1 MTHQNSLEYELL
13 DYFYNEI
20 LSKLDPWLKI
30 PFKEIIKLKPFNK
43 NHPNDVMYAINQS
56 VEKEYIEKAWIPT
69 REDYILSVKLVGIL
83 KQEKNITGMSHIFTD
98 LMVKILKVFRDVEI
112 GTIQLVPGVGNQWG
126 TLTINKMFNKLRI
139 SNEDYE
145 RIRFIIYEMSG
156 KFIRPSACGY
166 SSKDGIIFFKEF
178 EPILKKSGRDF
189 LLYHTKLKNL
199 FNKIQDLNSK
209 EFLKEDY
216 DTLYFLMKHKKWRE
230 VAIKMGSILDL
241 LTYQFFLQNGLK
253 IPNNNNPDFHER
265 IIHIQKNQLIGD
277 PNDWF
282 RADQILRH
290 YRNFIHPHL
299 MLQKNLIVDQKTIK
313 ILEPIFQKLISLF

>member
-1 MTHQNSLEYELL
+1 MANQINLEYELL
-13 DYFYNEI
+13 DFFYNEI
-20 LSKLDPWLKI
+20 LSRSDPWLKI

-69 REDYILSVKLVGIL
+69 REDYVLSEKLVGIL
-83 KQEKNITGMSHIFTD
+83 KQEKNIAVTTHIFTD
-98 LMVKILKVFRDVEI
+98 LMVKSLKVFRDVEI
-112 GTIQLVPGVGNQWG
+112 GNCQLVPGVGNQWG
-126 TLTINKMFNKLRI
+126 TLPNNKTFNRV

-156 KFIRPSACGY
+156 IFIRASACGY
-166 SSKDGIIFFKEF
+166 SRKDGFIFFNKF

-189 LLYHTKLKNL
+189 LLYHTELKNL
-199 FNKIQDLNSK
+199 INKIQDLKSK

-216 DTLYFLMKHKKWRE
+216 DTLQFLMEHKKWRE
-230 VAIKMGSILDL
+230 VVIKMGSILDL
-241 LTYQFFLQNGLK
+241 LTYQFFLQNGIK
-253 IPNNNNPDFHER
+253 IPNNKDPDFHAR

-299 MLQKNLIVDQKTIK
+299 MLQKNLTVDQSTIK
-313 ILEPIFQKLISLF
+313 ILEPIFQKLILLF

>member
-43 NHPNDVMYAINQS
+43 NHPNDVMYAINQL

-69 REDYILSVKLVGIL
+69 REDYLLSEKLAGIL
-83 KQEKNITGMSHIFTD
+83 KQENNITGMSHFFTD

-112 GTIQLVPGVGNQWG
+112 GTFQLVSGVGNQWG
-126 TLTINKMFNKLRI
+126 TLPINKMFNDLKI
-139 SNEDYE
+139 SCEDNE

-166 SSKDGIIFFKEF
+166 SSKDGFIFFKEF

-199 FNKIQDLNSK
+199 FNKIQDPNSI

-216 DTLYFLMKHKKWRE
+216 DTLYFLMEHKKWRD
-230 VAIKMGSILDL
+230 VAIKMGSFLDL
-241 LTYQFFLQNGLK
+241 LIYQFFLQNGIK
-253 IPNNNNPDFHER
+253 IPHNKDPDFHER
-265 IIHIQKNQLIGD
+265 IIHIQKNQLLGD

-282 RADQILRH
+282 RADQILRQ

-299 MLQKNLIVDQKTIK
+299 MLQKNLIVDKKTIK